1 MEQSHLQA
9 LSTLAETDPEF
20 YKYLQEND
28 KDLLNFGQD
37 SDAEHSHNEEVDSD
51 DEDINAPPPQHESLK
66 AKKAAKKKLAKDAA
80 PADEEEEEGDDS
92 EFEGFEGGET
102 DEDDEGG
109 DMMGGED
116 EDAKRG
122 KKVKGKDVKNQTTVL
137 TMEMLRGWQKGMLEV
152 SFLSWPFLFLSNSRR
167 GLGGSMMSVGRGQG
181 FFGGLRRLEK

>member
-37 SDAEHSHNEEVDSD
+37 SDAEHSHNEDEPASSD
-51 DEDINAPPPQHESLK
+51 DEDDVNAPPPQHESLNK
-66 AKKAAKKKLAKDAA
+66 VKKAASKKLAK
-80 PADEEEEEGDDS
+80 EEEGDDS

-102 DEDDEGG
+102 DDEDEDEGG

-122 KKVKGKDVKNQTTVL
+122 KKGKDSKNQTTVL

-152 SFLSWPFLFLSNSRR
+152 SPFDLLSRSWFPPSR
-167 GLGGSMMSVGRGQG
+167 GSPIGSA
-181 FFGGLRRLEK
+181 

>member
-37 SDAEHSHNEEVDSD
+37 SDVEQD
-51 DEDINAPPPQHESLK
+51 DAAASVTSDINAPPPKHESLK
-66 AKKAAKKKLAKDAA
+66 AKKAAKKAAAKNV
-80 PADEEEEEGDDS
+80 EDDQDDNS
-92 EFEGFEGGET
+92 EFEGFEGGES
-102 DEDDEGG
+102 DDDEGG
-109 DMMGGED
+109 DMMGGIDSED

-122 KKVKGKDVKNQTTVL
+122 KGKKGKGKDAGPTTL

-152 SFLSWPFLFLSNSRR
+152 SCRVLFPS
-167 GLGGSMMSVGRGQG
+167 
-181 FFGGLRRLEK
+181 LRLLA